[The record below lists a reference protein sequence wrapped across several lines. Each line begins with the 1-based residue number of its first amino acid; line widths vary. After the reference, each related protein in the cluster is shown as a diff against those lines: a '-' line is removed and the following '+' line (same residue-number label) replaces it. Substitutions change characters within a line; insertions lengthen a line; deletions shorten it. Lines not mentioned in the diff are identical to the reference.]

1 MTGTA
6 SRLEG
11 LRVRAEPA
19 AEQVLQEGVGRVT
32 VILSTPEVPG
42 TTHGPSE
49 DTGAVPRRAVLR
61 MESAH
66 PGGTMPGTREP
77 VAMLSP
83 LPPPGHHGHAHSQL
97 KADRYPCP
105 PGADVRPL

>member
-66 PGGTMPGTREP
+66 PGGMMPGTREP

-83 LPPPGHHGHAHSQL
+83 ATTRPPQPRLLTAEGGSVPVSPG
-97 KADRYPCP
+97 R
-105 PGADVRPL
+105 